1 MKSKTII
8 PILILLIIITISI
21 IYNTLPRLQL
31 NGPQNMVIS
40 YRDEYEEQGVIVKNA
55 TGNYMSKIKIDS
67 NIDTKKN
74 GNYYVDY
81 SLKIGGKTLH
91 VRRNVKVIDDINPV
105 IKLKGEQIIK
115 MSINKQYIE
124 PGYTAID
131 EYDGDITNKVQITG
145 EIDTENYG
153 EYVLTYKA
161 TDNSNNQT
169 EVNRI
174 IKVVDEIKPKII
186 CEQEEL
192 KIKQGTQIDTQCKAQ
207 DNYDGDITKEMKIIG
222 DYDINTPGTYNIQYQ
237 VKDAAGNETI
247 KDYKIIV
254 EE

>member
-67 NIDTKKN
+67 NIDTKKI

-237 VKDAAGNETI
+237 VKDAAGNETT